1 MLKIVTSAKDSVK
14 MRWDLQCRAIRPH
27 LWLTNNLWR
36 GGKMLKL
43 IAPYVLATTKF
54 DSFVIT
60 IKNVKTPWGHV
71 LAIKKHFKN
80 KIFGI
85 LKSHDYHILMQQIL
99 LLIAL
104 QGFLVLKPRTKVMKI
119 SKVLRKVCNNVRNP
133 FEIVSLQHDV
143 AVCLAL
149 VEMCFPSSSF

>member
-1 MLKIVTSAKDSVK
+1 
-14 MRWDLQCRAIRPH
+14 MRTCFSNQERLQEQFF
-27 LWLTNNLWR
+27 WL
-36 GGKMLKL
+36 
-43 IAPYVLATTKF
+43 
-54 DSFVIT
+54 
-60 IKNVKTPWGHV
+60 
-71 LAIKKHFKN
+71 
-80 KIFGI
+80 